1 MKTETLKGQF
11 SIRQEVNDINKELHY
26 IETLL
31 KDYKMMQ
38 AGDWSKAELEDEKEK
53 LIRERNKLLSQF
65 N

>member
-1 MKTETLKGQF
+1 MKTETLKGHF

-26 IETLL
+26 IKTLL

-38 AGDWSKAELEDEKEK
+38 AGDWTKAELEDEKEK
-53 LIRERNKLLSQF
+53 LIAERNKLLSQF